1 MEGSALSSQKG
12 LSLLITSCQRS
23 TGIIF
28 SQRRGSKDWLKITY
42 SAFIFFAKII
52 PFRNLYKQPFMP
64 SDYEEKFPSLEEE
77 RSDAL
82 EVAAQANAPQEAVKA
97 EQIKL

>member
-1 MEGSALSSQKG
+1 
-12 LSLLITSCQRS
+12 
-23 TGIIF
+23 
-28 SQRRGSKDWLKITY
+28 
-42 SAFIFFAKII
+42 
-52 PFRNLYKQPFMP
+52 MP